1 MSILVI
7 ILRSILRSIL
17 PTITLMSTQMDKP
30 ANGRNYL
37 SANAIKV
44 SELHNLERNYYNH
57 SNYKCKEPEK
67 KQIQKHNNHVASW
80 KGSNL
85 PPKVEGLKA

>member
-1 MSILVI
+1 MT
-7 ILRSILRSIL
+7 ILRSIL
-17 PTITLMSTQMDKP
+17 PTITLMSTQMDIP

-67 KQIQKHNNHVASW
+67 KYKSTTTMWLAGKEATCHLKW
-80 KGSNL
+80 K
-85 PPKVEGLKA
+85 V